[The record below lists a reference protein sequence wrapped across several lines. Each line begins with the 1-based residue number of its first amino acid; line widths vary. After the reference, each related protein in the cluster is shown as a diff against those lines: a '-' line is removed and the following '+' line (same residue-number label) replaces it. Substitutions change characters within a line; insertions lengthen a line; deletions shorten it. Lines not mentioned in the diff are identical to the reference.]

1 MDTGLDALKIASKK
15 AVHKAGGFLGNK
27 SADPEPKSNDNKIVK
42 VRNNWRNNY
51 STKKKRWNF
60 KQIKTSVI
68 ITLEH
73 YEISKF
79 LNNSTLSKVVTKK
92 WIEVNDSSIWS
103 RWFIKMIFQVVNI
116 LATKI

>member
-15 AVHKAGGFLGNK
+15 VVHKADGFLGNK
-27 SADPEPKSNDNKIVK
+27 SADPDPKSNDNKIVK

-51 STKKKRWNF
+51 STEKKRWNF

-79 LNNSTLSKVVTKK
+79 LNNAALSKFVTKK

-116 LATKI
+116 LPTKI